1 MFLGRTGSSSDAVT
15 AGASAKHQHH
25 VSGFRGFAAHLV
37 SLHGT
42 DHGTYFQTFSRI
54 SFIIYFPYMG
64 SCKTD
69 LVSVAGISLRSFLGD
84 DTLRKF
90 SRKCLGHWF
99 PDIAGTGNTH
109 SLIYIRTA

>member
-25 VSGFRGFAAHLV
+25 VSWFRGFAAHLV

-42 DHGTYFQTFSRI
+42 YHGTYFQTFSRI

-69 LVSVAGISLRSFLGD
+69 LVSVAGISMSSLLRNHA
-84 DTLRKF
+84 LRQLALK
-90 SRKCLGHWF
+90 RLGHRLV
-99 PDIAGTGNTH
+99 DIARAGHAHCLINVGT
-109 SLIYIRTA
+109 A

>member
-1 MFLGRTGSSSDAVT
+1 MVSFHCTYPCTYLKTLGSIA
-15 AGASAKHQHH
+15 
-25 VSGFRGFAAHLV
+25 
-37 SLHGT
+37 
-42 DHGTYFQTFSRI
+42 
-54 SFIIYFPYMG
+54 FIVNLSNMS

-69 LVSVAGISLRSFLGD
+69 LVSVAGISMRSFLGD